1 MSEHSCDDALEELY
15 HYLHGELTE
24 QRRQQIRVHLDD
36 CAPCLVA
43 FDFEAEL
50 RVVIS
55 QRCQDTVSIELRE
68 RIAMAIGFVDN
79 DD

>member
-15 HYLHGELTE
+15 HYLHGELTDD
-24 QRRQQIRVHLDD
+24 RRSQIRIHLDE
-36 CAPCLVA
+36 CAPCLGV

-55 QRCQDTVSIELRE
+55 QRCQEVVSIELRE
-68 RIAMAIGFVDN
+68 RIALAIGLVEP